1 MAALIFVVLFSSP
14 FVLSPFL
21 IKKKET
27 EMEDTETDVW
37 TISPNSFILPHR
49 PRMARSWNKKQTMKG
64 KKYIPWRS
72 SQASEKKTNRCIAE
86 EKNKEGT
93 PHNERKTNGENL
105 RS

>member
-72 SQASEKKTNRCIAE
+72 SQASEKNRCFAVE
-86 EKNKEGT
+86 RNKEGT